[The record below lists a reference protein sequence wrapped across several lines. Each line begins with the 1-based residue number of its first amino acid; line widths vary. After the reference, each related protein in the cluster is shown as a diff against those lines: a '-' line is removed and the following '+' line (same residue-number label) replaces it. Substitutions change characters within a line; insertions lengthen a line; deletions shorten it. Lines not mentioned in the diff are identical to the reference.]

1 MCFFGIHES
10 GSLSGKDLTLIVYS
24 NLRTSSISDQTQ
36 NQMHDKADDCFDRIF
51 DAISNDWSCDIVVE
65 ERKKNEDDDCTT

>member
-1 MCFFGIHES
+1 MDADRVPRIFVRHP
-10 GSLSGKDLTLIVYS
+10 
-24 NLRTSSISDQTQ
+24 ISDQTQ